1 MSVVLRPLCVIAIFI
16 WGSSAFVQLHSSRVK
31 LGNSRPFFS
40 TKMQGSCVEAI
51 LYDVDGTLSDSFML
65 GFKATDEVLKAEGY
79 PSISEETYH
88 GGTIYTT
95 PRRFAWHA
103 TGNPDDNSGIGEK
116 LGGLFDDYYVNLVSL
131 DTAPLYVGIDQ
142 MLRSFATQVK
152 QGALS
157 NACGAYV
164 RAVCKVNEVRDLFG
178 VMKGADEVPEAKPG
192 GGGLLMCSE
201 ILDVEPS
208 NCIYVGDSPTDGH
221 AATAAGYYCSIGVTW
236 GSHPPER
243 VRPAFT
249 HTVSSVDEL
258 RELLRALLAG
268 DNLV

>member
-1 MSVVLRPLCVIAIFI
+1 MALVFHLLLFITFFI
-16 WGSSAFVQLHSSRVK
+16 WTGYSFVVKFHSFRAKVSSTCEMSKPSVD
-31 LGNSRPFFS
+31 
-40 TKMQGSCVEAI
+40 AI

-65 GFKATDEVLKAEGY
+65 GFKATDEVLKTEGF

-103 TGNPDDNSGIGEK
+103 TGNPDDKTGVGER
-116 LGGLFDDYYVNLVSL
+116 LGKIFDDYYVKLVSL
-131 DTAPLYVGIDQ
+131 ETAPLYSGIDQ
-142 MLRSFATQVK
+142 MLRSFAKQEVK

-164 RAVCKVNEVRDLFG
+164 DAVVNVNQIRDLFG
-178 VMKGADEVPEAKPG
+178 VKKGADEVPEAKPG

-201 ILDVEPS
+201 VLGVEAS
-208 NCIYVGDSPTDGH
+208 KCIYVGDSPTDGH
-221 AATAAGYYCSIGVTW
+221 AASAAGYYCSVGVTW

-249 HTVSSVDEL
+249 HTVSSVEEL
-258 RELLRALLAG
+258 RTLLQGLVTG

>member
-1 MSVVLRPLCVIAIFI
+1 MPSYVYLFFSCLILFI
-16 WGSSAFVQLHSSRVK
+16 CSGRAFVKLHFSRAK
-31 LGNSRPFFS
+31 SPISIEMS
-40 TKMQGSCVEAI
+40 TSGVEAI
-51 LYDVDGTLSDSFML
+51 LYDVDGTLSDSFLL
-65 GFKATDEVLKAEGY
+65 GFKATDEVLKAEGF

-88 GGTIYTT
+88 DGTIYTT

-103 TGNPDDNSGIGEK
+103 TGNPDDDTGIGVK
-116 LGGLFDDYYVNLVSL
+116 LGRLFDEYYVNLVSL
-131 DTAPLYVGIDQ
+131 ETAPLYAGMDM
-142 MLRSFATQVK
+142 MLRSFATQGIK

-164 RAVCKVNEVRDLFG
+164 QAVVDVNGIRDIFR
-178 VMKGADEVPEAKPG
+178 VVKGADEVPEAKPG
-192 GGGLLMCSE
+192 GGGLLQCSE
-201 ILDVEPS
+201 IIGVEPS
-208 NCIYVGDSPTDGH
+208 KCIYVGDSPTDGH

-249 HTVSSVDEL
+249 YTVSSVEEL
-258 RELLRALLAG
+258 RTLLNGLISG